1 MTDRSAQNRLWDAAK
16 AGDQAAIRRLAYEDV
31 DFDARDDEDRTAFNI
46 ATQYGQ
52 HKAAQTILAAR
63 QMKAM
68 QRMGLVSEG
77 FERMHLADGARSTG
91 T

>member
-1 MTDRSAQNRLWDAAK
+1 MTVETPQNRLFAAAK
-16 AGDQAAIRRLAYEDV
+16 AGDQAAIRRLVYDDI

-46 ATQYGQ
+46 ATQYGH

-68 QRMGLVSEG
+68 QEIGLTSPE
-77 FERMHLADGARSTG
+77 FEESVRHQTG
-91 T
+91 RAA